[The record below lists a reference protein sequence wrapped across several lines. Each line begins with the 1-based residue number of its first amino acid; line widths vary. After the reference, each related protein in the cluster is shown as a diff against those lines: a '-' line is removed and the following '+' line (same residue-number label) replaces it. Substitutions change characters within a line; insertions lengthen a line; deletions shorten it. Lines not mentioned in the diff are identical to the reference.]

1 MTRLSLPGQG
11 KIEDIRK
18 AIERAPK
25 TVATEAAAVAAPL
38 ITGLAGSSWDRGQN
52 VYGASFPRSKWDGH
66 RLTLRKEGKARADA
80 KFVNHGT
87 LLRFHSGLPY
97 IGYLIGRYKILPP
110 GNTYASLP
118 VSWKATLARS
128 LEGVK
133 I

>member
-1 MTRLSLPGQG
+1 MTQSGPGT
-11 KIEDIRK
+11 IEGIRD

-38 ITGLAGSSWDRGQN
+38 ITGLAGASWDRGAN
-52 VYGASFPRSKWDGH
+52 VYGTTFPRSKWDGH
-66 RLTLRKEGKARADA
+66 RLTLRKDGKARADA

-87 LLRFHSGLPY
+87 MLRFHSGLPY
-97 IGYLIGRYKILPP
+97 IGYLIGNYKILPP

-118 VSWKATLARS
+118 VAWKAALARS
-128 LEGVK
+128 LEGVT